1 MGLPQLRLPIWCC
14 SGWRLPRFTPRVLRL
29 EDSSLWPSSSRRRAR
44 ALPCIPLCGART
56 FLRAVVN
63 RGTAAARPTPG
74 CNFTARGG
82 ACEALS
88 QEVDYEATALLSPPR
103 RRERDAHRGRP
114 PPCARGGPTHAF

>member
-56 FLRAVVN
+56 FLCVVHSGCLADSLARFYRRAGGLVPPESTEV
-63 RGTAAARPTPG
+63 ARI
-74 CNFTARGG
+74 FVIGG
-82 ACEALS
+82 LAIGA
-88 QEVDYEATALLSPPR
+88 VPA
-103 RRERDAHRGRP
+103 
-114 PPCARGGPTHAF
+114 